1 MHFAHV
7 IQRKGRVLAVLLTLA
22 IMGML
27 IAAVV
32 FFLPG
37 RSPKPFEMDD
47 LYSLFD

>member
-32 FFLPG
+32 FLSG